1 MRFLVMDD
9 EGEPL
14 RRFWTRQE
22 AEAFCL
28 EGWTIRTDPKPPP
41 RPKHW
46 AFLNALNAVGE
57 APF

>member
-1 MRFLVMDD
+1 MRYTVLD
-9 EGEPL
+9 EHGHAL
-14 RRFWTRQE
+14 RKFWTLPE

-28 EGWTIRTDPKPPP
+28 EGYSVRTDPKPPP
-41 RPKHW
+41 KPKHW